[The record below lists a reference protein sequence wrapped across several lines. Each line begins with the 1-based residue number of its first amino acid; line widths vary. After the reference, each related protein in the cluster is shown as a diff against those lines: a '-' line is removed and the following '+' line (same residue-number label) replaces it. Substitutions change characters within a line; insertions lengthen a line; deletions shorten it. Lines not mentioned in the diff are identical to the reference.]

1 MVVFDLLLCALILAV
16 ALAAVAGAGLFR
28 AVVFFVVYGV
38 LIALAWVR
46 LGAPDVA
53 LAEAA
58 IGAGL
63 TGVLLLGAV
72 GRLARAGADEPATA
86 LIDWPVA
93 LGAGM
98 VGAVLVWSVLVLAF
112 APGSGLG
119 VGLAPQV
126 AEVLPRTGVEN
137 PVTAVLLNLRAWDT
151 LLESVVLLAALI
163 GLWPLARGGVW
174 QAPAGPAHHASP
186 EGVMAGFGRLL
197 PPVALMVGVY
207 LVWAGAS
214 QPGGAFQGGT
224 VLAAAGV
231 LCVMAGLVRAP
242 GMAAPLWRLSLVAGP
257 ALFLALGVAGLALG
271 GFLLFPPALAKGM
284 ILAIEMVLTLSIAVT
299 LALMVLG
306 PPEAGGTR

>member
-1 MVVFDLLLCALILAV
+1 MAVFDLALCTLIVLTAT
-16 ALAAVAGAGLFR
+16 AAVAGPGMFR

-72 GRLARAGADEPATA
+72 GRLVRAGADEPPAPWV
-86 LIDWPVA
+86 DWPVA
-93 LGAGM
+93 VVAAG
-98 VGAVLVWSVLVLAF
+98 VAALLVWAVLAI
-112 APGSGLG
+112 APGPGLG
-119 VGLAPQV
+119 PQV
-126 AEVLPRTGVEN
+126 AGVLPRTGVEN

-163 GLWPLARGGVW
+163 GLWPLARDGAW
-174 QAPAGPAHHASP
+174 QEPAGPLHHASP
-186 EGVMAGFGRLL
+186 QGVMAGFGRLL

-242 GMAAPLWRLSLVAGP
+242 GMATPLWRLALVAGP
-257 ALFLALGVAGLALG
+257 ALFLALGLAGLAVG
-271 GFLLFPPALAKGM
+271 GFLTFPPALAKGM
-284 ILAIEMVLTLSIAVT
+284 ILAIEMLLTLSIAVT

-306 PPEAGGTR
+306 PPEGGATP

>member
-1 MVVFDLLLCALILAV
+1 MAVFDLALCTLIVLA
-16 ALAAVAGAGLFR
+16 AAAAVAGPGMFR

-72 GRLARAGADEPATA
+72 GRLTRAGAHEPAA
-86 LIDWPVA
+86 PLIDWPVA
-93 LGAGM
+93 AVAAALAALL
-98 VGAVLVWSVLVLAF
+98 VWAVLNIPSEA
-112 APGSGLG
+112 
-119 VGLAPQV
+119 GLAPQV
-126 AEVLPRTGVEN
+126 AEVLPRTGAEN

-163 GLWPLARGGVW
+163 GLWPLARDGAW
-174 QAPAGPAHHASP
+174 QEPAGPVHHARP
-186 EGVMAGFGRLL
+186 EGVLAGFGRLL
-197 PPVALMVGVY
+197 PPLALLVGVY

-242 GMAAPLWRLSLVAGP
+242 GMAAPLWRLALVAGP
-257 ALFLALGVAGLALG
+257 TVFLAVGASGLAAG
-271 GFLLFPPALAKGM
+271 GFLVFPPALAKPM
-284 ILAIEMVLTLSIAVT
+284 ILLIEMALTLSIAVT

-306 PPEAGGTR
+306 PPEGGAAQ